1 MESCL
6 KNVYCTAVLKDL
18 FDPPPD
24 VEFLKAISSSS
35 LARTCSDW
43 NRLNDSEKGAAVV
56 SSPPSVVEAMVV
68 VVVVPM
74 SSSSLRVALS
84 AALRLRRRTA
94 GGPWGFSRQLQ
105 GSV

>member
-1 MESCL
+1 M
-6 KNVYCTAVLKDL
+6 YIFIAVLRDL

-56 SSPPSVVEAMVV
+56 SSTPSVVEAMV

-94 GGPWGFSRQLQ
+94 CGPWGFSRQLH

>member
-1 MESCL
+1 M
-6 KNVYCTAVLKDL
+6 YIFIAVLRDL

-56 SSPPSVVEAMVV
+56 SSTPSVVEAMV

-94 GGPWGFSRQLQ
+94 GGPWGFSRQLH

>member
-56 SSPPSVVEAMVV
+56 SSTPSVVEAMV

-94 GGPWGFSRQLQ
+94 GGPWGFSRQLH